1 MKELFIFLLITVLIC
16 LTSSINIDSKDWR
29 NKITKCGLPY
39 NFNCN
44 KEGKCKCY
52 SKNKFLKK
60 KNKIPMPPITK
71 RSMRKENSAFKPD
84 ICPPNC
90 KYIHNS
96 HSFRCDCKKHNL
108 RN

>member
-52 SKNKFLKK
+52 SKNKFLE
-60 KNKIPMPPITK
+60 NRNLIPK
-71 RSMRKENSAFKPD
+71 RLMRPGNSPFNS
-84 ICPPNC
+84 ICPPKC
-90 KYIHNS
+90 KYILNS
-96 HSFRCDCKKHNL
+96 LSFRCDCEKHNL